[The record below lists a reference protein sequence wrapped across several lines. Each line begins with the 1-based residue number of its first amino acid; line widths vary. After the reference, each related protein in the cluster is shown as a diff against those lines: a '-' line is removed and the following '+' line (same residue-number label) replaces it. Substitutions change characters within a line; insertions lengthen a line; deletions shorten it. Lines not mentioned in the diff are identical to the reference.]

1 MVAVPCKCVC
11 VLWVVK
17 PSTPSVALVCRAHAP
32 SALSRPPRPP
42 TPWCWSFAVQQ
53 ARGSAAAR
61 GWASVGRVCAR
72 RSRAQAH
79 AAQGRWGGDLLQ
91 LLPSRVA
98 LGARLST
105 PPVGSGQTGTV
116 QVFRAVSAWLW
127 VCGVQRGSGLFWLPG
142 TPSSAP
148 RFLCTSKR
156 HWRVW
161 PWHHLARPTRRPHGD
176 RLGLDAGHLCSSVSL
191 MHVES
196 TRFHVSGELVAG

>member
-1 MVAVPCKCVC
+1 MLELRGPAGAGLCRCPGVG
-11 VLWVVK
+11 
-17 PSTPSVALVCRAHAP
+17 VCRLRVRT
-32 SALSRPPRPP
+32 ALQGAGPRC
-42 TPWCWSFAVQQ
+42 T
-53 ARGSAAAR
+53 GT
-61 GWASVGRVCAR
+61 VG
-72 RSRAQAH
+72 
-79 AAQGRWGGDLLQ
+79 GGDLLQ

-127 VCGVQRGSGLFWLPG
+127 VCGVQCESGLFWLPG
-142 TPSSAP
+142 APSSAP

-161 PWHHLARPTRRPHGD
+161 PWDHLARPTRRPHGD
-176 RLGLDAGHLCSSVSL
+176 QLGLDAGHLCSSVSL